1 MLTLYYVSAT
11 FLQSWRISKICQ
23 KITEQ
28 LASQASIAFYA
39 LPTSSDDGFDA
50 SMATSEL
57 CANRQVAKVSEI
69 LWLHG
74 NNRGCCVMPL
84 QTLLTTPWISF
95 PEAPGL
101 QPFAFNEPSETLLRS
116 LSLDKLGL
124 IRLLIETDIQP
135 SSDDVQQQDIVR
147 IENYGKLIA
156 WKIDSHLAVLIETD
170 IEHFTKLLIDTFL
183 QNHFLINDQLPLLR
197 IESVKNDGA
206 PQPYDKLS
214 SHLRKP
220 ARSNESLKDDEWS
233 KHLEDLRA
241 VSVLANQATEYVYNK
256 NKTEGKTGA
265 IKPDLIP
272 QEKRVSATTESK
284 KSKES
289 PKKINESPKKLQVDA
304 KKSDNLEHLTKELST
319 KASPEKSR
327 INKDTDKFIKTEQLA
342 KTADKDANTTATT
355 STKDNANNSS
365 PKSHQSPSKSRAKPT
380 EIRKP
385 AVIDTGRF
393 KTVKFS
399 NESSTS
405 SAAVETQQEAS
416 ELEKIAAAKLAEKTK
431 STFPATV
438 ETEKPESNA
447 SKVKEPAAT
456 IASTT
461 QEMLKTEQT
470 TIKPTLIT
478 AKPELTTAAAAS
490 SGSSTSAVKDNAKR
504 PSLKR
509 HKDSLTE
516 CKPLNVLVYAET
528 STAKE
533 SAVNTLKE
541 ILADNTYTIYP
552 LTAQQVEQKH
562 WLNTT
567 ALLVVCGTV
576 PNTIGELFVDY
587 FLRGGKVLSLCSD
600 ILHFILPTYRTAEV
614 REHELVQF
622 SYDKWQK
629 VKMMHHIF
637 CYQPSPV
644 KKNFSTD
651 SDDSAYTN
659 SRKPALVCPP
669 RSIEL
674 KDLKGVMHQL
684 DVKVLGTEETWNTPS
699 LLLASNKKSGGTAV
713 FSQVH
718 LEINPTEFETDESK
732 YSILKQNDNIRH
744 EIFADLLKNHL
755 TLSVQGKT
763 TTENGAGPKLI
774 FKNAYFLGRHEAK
787 FELLEK
793 LKSSV
798 DADNILTTPK
808 LTMKFCGPDDKL
820 PKVNSNI
827 LPILIHSCP
836 EDFSTV
842 DYFEN
847 LKTAYVGR
855 LVIYAPIVNSSQHVI
870 SDLELTNGIVVI
882 PRQQT
887 DGMGRSNNQWLS
899 PLGCAMFSIQLH
911 INLDTPLGQRLPLI
925 QHILGVAMINSLKN
939 HPLYKVLNLGLKWP
953 NDAYANGINKIGG
966 LVVKTTLMGTN
977 AIVNIGCAI
986 NLDNRKPTICL
997 NDMIRDYNSA
1007 NQQKLPSIKYEML
1020 LALMFNEIER
1030 LIELVQTGEFE
1041 TFYQLYYDL
1050 WLHSNQS
1057 ITICDKDGAKKEAK
1071 VIGIDEYGYL
1081 KVQLTNGAVEVVQP
1095 DGNSFDMLKGL
1106 IIPKFY

>member
-39 LPTSSDDGFDA
+39 LPSTSDDGFDA

-57 CANRQVAKVSEI
+57 CVNRQVAKVSEI

-84 QTLLTTPWISF
+84 QNLLTTPWISF
-95 PEAPGL
+95 PNAPGL
-101 QPFAFNEPSETLLRS
+101 QPFAFNEPSESLLQS
-116 LSLDKLGL
+116 LSLDKQDL

-135 SSDDVQQQDIVR
+135 SSDTVEQQDIVR
-147 IENYGKLIA
+147 IENYA
-156 WKIDSHLAVLIETD
+156 
-170 IEHFTKLLIDTFL
+170 
-183 QNHFLINDQLPLLR
+183 
-197 IESVKNDGA
+197 VKNDGT
-206 PQPYDKLS
+206 PQPYDKLA

-220 ARSNESLKDDEWS
+220 QRSHELLGSDEWS

-241 VSVLANQATEYVYNK
+241 LSVLANQATEYVYNK
-256 NKTEGKTGA
+256 NKTEGKTGV

-272 QEKRVSATTESK
+272 QEKRASSNAETK
-284 KSKES
+284 KTKES
-289 PKKINESPKKLQVDA
+289 PKTTESPKKVDV
-304 KKSDNLEHLTKELST
+304 KKVDNLEHITKELNT
-319 KASPEKSR
+319 KSSPEKSKV
-327 INKDTDKFIKTEQLA
+327 NKETDKFIKSEQTSTAA
-342 KTADKDANTTATT
+342 KSAGTGANITATT
-355 STKDNANNSS
+355 SLTTVTDNVNNTS
-365 PKSHQSPSKSRAKPT
+365 PKAHQSPSKSRAKPT
-380 EIRKP
+380 EIKKP
-385 AVIDTGRF
+385 AIIDTGRL
-393 KTVKFS
+393 KS
-399 NESSTS
+399 NKLPETTTIPAA
-405 SAAVETQQEAS
+405 AAVAESGAS
-416 ELEKIAAAKLAEKTK
+416 ELEKIAASKLAEQTK
-431 STFPATV
+431 SKSPSSNVNGTSKESKIEENKAKSSPSK
-438 ETEKPESNA
+438 ELEKKS
-447 SKVKEPAAT
+447 EPK
-456 IASTT
+456 ILEPVSD
-461 QEMLKTEQT
+461 KP
-470 TIKPTLIT
+470 IKSSP
-478 AKPELTTAAAAS
+478 AKPSLTTAVAPSAAS
-490 SGSSTSAVKDNAKR
+490 SSGSPSAIKDNAKR

-528 STAKE
+528 ATSKE

-562 WLNTT
+562 WINTT
-567 ALLVVCGTV
+567 ALLVVCGSV
-576 PNTIGELFVDY
+576 PKTIGELFVDY

-622 SYDKWQK
+622 SYNKWQK

-674 KDLKGVMHQL
+674 KDLNGDMHQL

-699 LLLASNKKSGGTAV
+699 LLLANNRKSGGTAV

-718 LEINPTEFETDESK
+718 LEINPTEFEADESK
-732 YSILKQNDNIRH
+732 FSILKQNDNIRH

-755 TLSVQGKT
+755 TLSVQENKSA
-763 TTENGAGPKLI
+763 TEPKLV

-793 LKSSV
+793 LKSNM
-798 DADNILTTPK
+798 DADNVLITTN
-808 LTMKFCGPDDKL
+808 LAMKFCGPDDKL

-847 LKTAYVGR
+847 LKTSYVGR
-855 LVIYAPIVNSSQHVI
+855 LVIYAPVVTSSQHVI
-870 SDLELTNGIVVI
+870 SDLELTNGIAVI

-887 DGMGRSNNQWLS
+887 DGIGRSNNQWLS
-899 PLGCAMFSIQLH
+899 PLGCAMCSIQLH
-911 INLDTPLGQRLPLI
+911 ISLDTPLGQRLPLI
-925 QHILGVAMINSLKN
+925 QHILGAALINALKS
-939 HPLYKVLNLGLKWP
+939 HSVYKVLNLGLKWP

-966 LVVKTTLMGTN
+966 VMVKTTLMGTN
-977 AIVNIGCAI
+977 AVVNTGFAL
-986 NLDNRKPTICL
+986 NLDNQKPTICI
-997 NDMIRDYNSA
+997 NDLIRDYNNA
-1007 NQQKLPSIKYEML
+1007 NQQKLPTIKYEVL
-1020 LALMFNEIER
+1020 LALVFNEIER
-1030 LIELVQTGEFE
+1030 LIELVQREEFE
-1041 TFYQLYYDL
+1041 SFYELYHEL

-1057 ITICDKDGAKKEAK
+1057 ITICDQFGSKKDAK
-1071 VIGIDEYGYL
+1071 VVGIDEYGYL
-1081 KVQLTNGAVEVVQP
+1081 KVKLLNGTIEIVQP

-1106 IIPKFY
+1106 IIPKYY

>member
-147 IENYGKLIA
+147 IENYA
-156 WKIDSHLAVLIETD
+156 
-170 IEHFTKLLIDTFL
+170 
-183 QNHFLINDQLPLLR
+183 
-197 IESVKNDGA
+197 VKNDGA

>member
-39 LPTSSDDGFDA
+39 LPTTSDDGFDA

-101 QPFAFNEPSETLLRS
+101 QPFAFNEPSESLLRS
-116 LSLDKLGL
+116 LSLDKNGL
-124 IRLLIETDIQP
+124 IRLLIETEIQP
-135 SSDDVQQQDIVR
+135 SYDNVQQQDIVR
-147 IENYGKLIA
+147 IENYGKLLA

-206 PQPYDKLS
+206 PQPYEKLS

-220 ARSNESLKDDEWS
+220 VRSNERLKLEDWS

-256 NKTEGKTGA
+256 HKTEGKTGV

-272 QEKRVSATTESK
+272 QEKRAASAAESK

-289 PKKINESPKKLQVDA
+289 PKKTESSPKKLQVDA
-304 KKSDNLEHLTKELST
+304 KKIDNLEHITKELSS
-319 KASPEKSR
+319 KSSPEKSKLS
-327 INKDTDKFIKTEQLA
+327 KDTDKFIKTEKLAMPA
-342 KTADKDANTTATT
+342 KTADTTATT
-355 STKDNANNSS
+355 SATDNANSAS

-380 EIRKP
+380 EIKKP
-385 AVIDTGRF
+385 GVIDSGRF
-393 KTVKFS
+393 KTAKLADTP
-399 NESSTS
+399 STS
-405 SAAVETQQEAS
+405 ATAAETS
-416 ELEKIAAAKLAEKTK
+416 ELEKIAAAKLAEKSKLK
-431 STFPATV
+431 SPNSQDTDK
-438 ETEKPESNA
+438 TEIKSNA
-447 SKVKEPAAT
+447 SQANEALIT
-456 IASTT
+456 SSTSPET
-461 QEMLKTEQT
+461 LKTEQKSNIIST
-470 TIKPTLIT
+470 TVPVLASTSTNIT
-478 AKPELTTAAAAS
+478 AKSDLTAAAAS
-490 SGSSTSAVKDNAKR
+490 ASSSTPSAVKDNAKR
-504 PSLKR
+504 PSLIR

-533 SAVNTLKE
+533 SAVSTLKE

-659 SRKPALVCPP
+659 SRKP
-669 RSIEL
+669 SIEL
-674 KDLKGVMHQL
+674 KDLKGDMHQL

-699 LLLASNKKSGGTAV
+699 LLLANNTKSGGKAV

-718 LEINPTEFETDESK
+718 LEINPSEFEADESK
-732 YSILKQNDNIRH
+732 FSILKQNDKIRH

-755 TLSVQGKT
+755 TLSVQGNKST
-763 TTENGAGPKLI
+763 ANGSEPKLV

-798 DADNILTTPK
+798 NGDNVLTTPK
-808 LTMKFCGPDDKL
+808 LAMKFCGPDDKL

-847 LKTAYVGR
+847 LKTSYMGR

-870 SDLELTNGIVVI
+870 SNLELTNGIAVI

-911 INLDTPLGQRLPLI
+911 ITLDTPLGQRLPLI
-925 QHILGVAMINSLKN
+925 QHIVGAAMVNSLKN

-986 NLDNRKPTICL
+986 NLDNRKPTICI

-1007 NQQKLPSIKYEML
+1007 NQQKLPSIKYEMI

-1030 LIELVQTGEFE
+1030 LVELVQTGDFE
-1041 TFYQLYYDL
+1041 SFYKLYYDL

-1057 ITICDKDGAKKEAK
+1057 ISICDQDGSKKEAK

-1081 KVQLTNGAVEVVQP
+1081 KVKLTNGIVEVVQP